1 MNLSEK
7 VIMISIY
14 GKLSDEN
21 MNNIIN
27 DFSKWPETAALV
39 SPDKF
44 PNNIGEIFYDN
55 AKN

>member
-27 DFSKWPETAALV
+27 DFSK
-39 SPDKF
+39 
-44 PNNIGEIFYDN
+44 
-55 AKN
+55 